1 MARRSQAE
9 IVGVLEGV
17 PLFGSLTKRQLRA
30 VAGECSG
37 VAYEPDDVI
46 VKELDTGQHLV
57 CLVSGGAKVV
67 RNGRTI
73 ARLAAGDVVGEM
85 ALLDGEPRS
94 ASVVATEP
102 TTGIALYQT
111 AFRKLLADH
120 PTMCS
125 KLLLSMSARLRESDK
140 RLGLYG

>member
-9 IVGVLEGV
+9 IVRVLEGV
-17 PLFGSLTKRQLRA
+17 PLFGGLTKRQLRA
-30 VAGECSG
+30 LAGECSE
-37 VAYEPDDVI
+37 VSYDPDDEI

-57 CLVSGGAKVV
+57 CIVEGAAKVV
-67 RNGRTI
+67 RNGRSI
-73 ARLAAGDVVGEM
+73 AKLSAGDVVGEI

-111 AFRKLLADH
+111 AFKKLLADH
-120 PTMCS
+120 PTMCT
-125 KLLLSMSARLRESDK
+125 KLLLTMAGRLRESDK
-140 RLGLYG
+140 KLALYG

>member
-17 PLFGSLTKRQLRA
+17 PLFSSLTKRQLRA
-30 VAGECSG
+30 VAGECSE

-57 CLVSGGAKVV
+57 CIVGGGAKVV

-111 AFRKLLADH
+111 AFKKLLADH
-120 PTMCS
+120 PTMCA

>member
-1 MARRSQAE
+1 MARPSQAE
-9 IVGVLEGV
+9 IVRILEGV
-17 PLFGSLTKRQLRA
+17 PLFSGLTKRQLRA
-30 VAGECSG
+30 VAGTCSEITY
-37 VAYEPDDVI
+37 APDDVI

-57 CLVSGGAKVV
+57 CIVEGAAKVV

-73 ARLAAGDVVGEM
+73 ARLSGGDVVGEI

-111 AFRKLLADH
+111 AFKKLLAEH
-120 PTMCS
+120 PTMCT
-125 KLLLSMSARLRESDK
+125 KLLLSMAARLRESDK
-140 RLGLYG
+140 KLALYG